1 MSTAITADLAKIIE
15 LKKKLIQHSNA
26 LRETSIGLSP
36 EDKER
41 CDQALAIV
49 EELDKRLGV
58 MSALTL
64 NALPAHGTS
73 SS

>member
-1 MSTAITADLAKIIE
+1 MSTAIAADLAKIIE
-15 LKKKLIQHSNA
+15 LKKKLLQHSNA

-36 EDKER
+36 EDKAR

-49 EELDKRLGV
+49 EVLDKQLGA

-64 NALPAHGTS
+64 NALPAYGAS

>member
-1 MSTAITADLAKIIE
+1 MSTAIAADLAKIIE
-15 LKKKLIQHSNA
+15 LKKKLVQHGNA
-26 LRETSIGLSP
+26 LRESSTGLSP
-36 EDKER
+36 EDRAR

-49 EELDKRLGV
+49 EELDKKLDA

-64 NALPAHGTS
+64 NALPAYGAS

>member
-1 MSTAITADLAKIIE
+1 MSTAIAADLAKIIE
-15 LKKKLIQHSNA
+15 LKKKLLQHSNA
-26 LRETSIGLSP
+26 LRETLGDLSP

-49 EELDKRLGV
+49 AELDKQIGA

-64 NALPAHGTS
+64 NALPAYGVS